1 MAAGSIMGA
10 ILIGLFRGI
19 YRLFVVIL
27 VLIIGTTAVL
37 LIAWIPKKIQGV
49 RISIWAATIISRIL
63 LKVLH
68 IQVKCFNTDRLRQH
82 EGFIFPNHV
91 SFLDVLMVTHIT
103 PVRFLS
109 KAALRYWPL
118 IGWIASGIGT
128 VFVNRS
134 DKSSREAARKT
145 LSTINSF
152 PPIVLFPEGGI
163 FSPAAALN
171 PFRYGAF
178 EIAQAGQVPYLPC
191 VLIYEPLDIA
201 FWADEPILTA
211 LWRFATYDGI
221 IHAHMHVLRL
231 VQPTADDDPH
241 QLALETH
248 GAMDAVLRYGG
259 HEADVL
265 QSGL

>member
-1 MAAGSIMGA
+1 MIN
-10 ILIGLFRGI
+10 ILRGM
-19 YRLFVVIL
+19 YRLLVVIL

-37 LIAWIPKKIQGV
+37 LTAWIPKKIQGV
-49 RISIWAATIISRIL
+49 RISAWGATIIARTI

-68 IQVKCFNTDRLRQH
+68 VQVACFNEERIRQH

-91 SFLDVLMVTHIT
+91 SFLDVLMIAHIT

-118 IGWIASGIGT
+118 IGWIASAIGT

-134 DKSSREAARKT
+134 DKSSREAARDA
-145 LSTINSF
+145 LSKINPF

-163 FSPAAALN
+163 FSPPEKLK
-171 PFRYGAF
+171 PFRYDAF
-178 EIAQAGQVPYLPC
+178 EIAQAGQIPYLPC
-191 VLIYEPLDIA
+191 VLIYEPLDIT

-211 LWRFATYDGI
+211 LWRFATFDGLV
-221 IHAHMHVLRL
+221 HAHMHVLRR
-231 VQPTADDDPH
+231 VEPTAEDDPH
-241 QLALETH
+241 QMALETH